1 LRHATSDPMILG
13 KRIYVFIIGGVT
25 RSELRVAH
33 KLTKK
38 LKRQVVLGSTSVD
51 DPHQFIT
58 KLKLLT
64 AYGDLSL
71 DDLEI

>member
-1 LRHATSDPMILG
+1 
-13 KRIYVFIIGGVT
+13 
-25 RSELRVAH
+25 
-33 KLTKK
+33 
-38 LKRQVVLGSTSVD
+38 LGSTRVD

-64 AYGDLSL
+64 AYADLSL